1 MSEENTGTLSRIPSV
16 EHVSSDASNHAGIK
30 SIKKSAREN
39 NSTLYTT
46 YSYDTN
52 VIKKVTEDKVNEVK
66 NINNINSIKFDGY
79 YGPFN
84 KKTNLTTFR
93 KKKNLIASRDKE
105 T

>member
-52 VIKKVTEDKVNEVK
+52 VIKKSKDKMFSYEFFYDFVR
-66 NINNINSIKFDGY
+66 
-79 YGPFN
+79 P
-84 KKTNLTTFR
+84 TFSHPW
-93 KKKNLIASRDKE
+93 LIHGSK
-105 T
+105 